1 MNAVL
6 RQVKLLGVVF
16 LVLVLAAVYLTYAAF
31 TKKFASYE
39 VIEVKAST
47 TGLQLPSR
55 ADVKIRGVQVG
66 EVLSTEATSDGATI
80 EVGLY
85 PEDTREIPANVSA
98 SIVPKTLFG
107 EKYVSLIIPSDP
119 ATKPI
124 QAGAVIQRTQVATE
138 VEQVLNDLYPLLE
151 SIDPA
156 QLNATLTALSTALE
170 GRGDQLGQ
178 NLQTLDAYLTK
189 LNPELP
195 ALVEDLRLA
204 SQVSDIYA
212 DVLPEIGNVLQNTV
226 TTTTTLE
233 TREQKLN
240 ALLNDVSAFSD
251 TARGFLDTNEDNL
264 VSLGQLTEQTA
275 TVLARYSSEFPCLLG
290 GLVNGGKRQ
299 AEAFRNFTLHIVL
312 ETIPNQPRG
321 YTPADTPVLGDDR
334 GPNCLDLPSP
344 PGTQENPFTDIP
356 NFNDGINSPTGK
368 GTSRVGTAYAPTD
381 GSVAPQVA
389 AGDQLGGFGGYA
401 GSPEETAVLSELLA
415 PGLGTSA
422 DDVPDLGGLLLGPA
436 VRGATVS
443 IGDGGETP

>member
-1 MNAVL
+1 MNVVL
-6 RQVKLLGVVF
+6 RQVKLLGIVF
-16 LVLVLAAVYLTYAAF
+16 LVLVVASVYLTYAAF
-31 TKKFASYE
+31 TKRFATYD

-55 ADVKIRGVQVG
+55 ADVKVRGVQVG
-66 EVLSTEATSDGATI
+66 EVLSTKATADGATI

-85 PEDTREIPANVSA
+85 PEETGKVPANVSA

-119 ATKPI
+119 APKPI
-124 QAGAVIQRTQVATE
+124 QAGAVIERTQVATE
-138 VEQVLNDLYPLLE
+138 VEQVLNDLYPLLQ
-151 SIDPA
+151 SIEPA

-170 GRGDQLGQ
+170 GRGDQIGETLE
-178 NLQTLDAYLTK
+178 TLDGYLTK
-189 LNPELP
+189 LNPEIP

-204 SQVSDIYA
+204 AQVSDIYS

-233 TREQKLN
+233 TREEKLN

-264 VSLGQLTEQTA
+264 VSVGQLTEQTA
-275 TVLARYSSEFPCLLG
+275 AVLARYSSEFPCLLG
-290 GLVNGGKRQ
+290 GLVGAGKRQ

-334 GPNCLDLPSP
+334 GPNCLQLPSP

-368 GTSRVGTAYAPTD
+368 GTQRVGTSYAPTS
-381 GSVAPQVA
+381 GTPQVA

-401 GSPEETAVLSELLA
+401 GSPEETAMLAELLA

-443 IGDGGETP
+443 IGDVGETP